1 MSVDEAERET
11 ERETGQ
17 WPVEGEPR
25 RAPAAVLRA
34 LDEASPIFQRVS
46 KTTRFLDALAW
57 PRAVEREFFARGASV
72 LPEPRYEVDGDA
84 ARDNLAAL
92 RSLDAALEGEHLVL
106 SWLRNVQASYEAS
119 NRMLLEVGTRRF
131 YELSR
136 EVYGGARTT
145 SLDVDTTNLDFAEHV
160 AARLGPVLD
169 ERAAAPPRRGEE
181 RLDADAFIASVE
193 SRLARR
199 RPKLSIEL
207 VKDEDLSAKV
217 LCGMTRLRVREGA
230 TFDPVE
236 ARGLYFHEVETHALT
251 AQNGDLQARVPFLR
265 GGGPRTTRA
274 QEGLAVFAEL
284 YEHSLTSGRL
294 RRLVERVRMVAMAED
309 GASFLDLYRYLLER
323 GEAPQ
328 NAYLDARRICRGG
341 PASGGA
347 PFTKDAS
354 YLAGLMEVYNFL
366 RVTVRAHAGYLPRL
380 LVTGRLALDDLEPLA
395 WLRGHGLLAEPRYL
409 PRWAER
415 WDELL
420 AYFAFTSFLN
430 EVDLAPIEARFARLL
445 EPGALLD
452 A

>member
-1 MSVDEAERET
+1 V
-11 ERETGQ
+11 
-17 WPVEGEPR
+17 
-25 RAPAAVLRA
+25 VLRA
-34 LDEASPIFQRVS
+34 LDEASSIFQRVS

-57 PRAVEREFFARGASV
+57 PRSVEREFFARGAAA
-72 LPEPRYEVDGDA
+72 LPSPRYEVDRDA
-84 ARDNLAAL
+84 ASDNLAAL
-92 RSLDAALEGEHLVL
+92 RSLDDALAGEHLVL
-106 SWLRNVQASYEAS
+106 AWLRNVQASYEAS

-160 AARLGPVLD
+160 AARLGPVL
-169 ERAAAPPRRGEE
+169 EEASPARHAGRRGANEE

-199 RPKLSIEL
+199 RPKLALEL

-251 AQNGDLQARVPFLR
+251 AQNGDLQDHVPFLR

-309 GASFLDLYRYLLER
+309 GATFLDLYRYLLER

-341 PASGGA
+341 PAEGGA

-380 LVTGRLALDDLEPLA
+380 LVTGRLALEDLEPLA

-430 EVDLAPIEARFARLL
+430 EVDLAPIEARFSRLL
-445 EPGALLD
+445 DPAALLET
-452 A
+452 